1 VPLVVEVVDQEPPR
15 LLPLVAVEVVEKV
28 VLAPLEQLQVVTE
41 EVPMQVQQQ
50 PHMQDKVHQDK
61 PQVLQVV
68 VPNMVV
74 AVAEVT
80 TQLPLMDWVEVLCM
94 VAEAVDVEPRVQLT
108 QQLVVVQIHI
118 PQVVVEQYQPQEP
131 QVIH

>member
-41 EVPMQVQQQ
+41 EVPTQVQQS
-50 PHMQDKVHQDK
+50 PHMQVKEPQDK
-61 PQVLQVV
+61 HQVLQEV

-94 VAEAVDVEPRVQLT
+94 VVEVVDVVQQVPLT
-108 QQLVVVQIHI
+108 QRLVVTPIHT
-118 PQVVVEQYQPQEP
+118 PQVVVEQSQLQEL
-131 QVIH
+131 QEHH

>member
-1 VPLVVEVVDQEPPR
+1 VPLVVEVVDQELPL
-15 LLPLVAVEVVEKV
+15 LLPLAVAEVVEKV
-28 VLAPLEQLQVVTE
+28 VLVLLEQPLVVTE
-41 EVPMQVQQQ
+41 EVPTQVQQP
-50 PHMQDKVHQDK
+50 PHMQVKEPQDK
-61 PQVLQVV
+61 PQVLQEV

-80 TQLPLMDWVEVLCM
+80 TQLPLMDLVEVLCM
-94 VAEAVDVEPRVQLT
+94 VVEAVDAVQQVPLT
-108 QQLVVVQIHI
+108 QRLVVVQIHI